1 MQQKNSNAIRNGLVP
16 LNAVGEG
23 TDVVIRSFDGG
34 HAFLARVAALGL
46 IPGSEV
52 RVVANR
58 GRGPVLLQ
66 ARDTRVAVGRGMAH
80 RILVE
85 MKSAS

>member
-1 MQQKNSNAIRNGLVP
+1 MEQQKSNLVRNGLTP
-16 LNAVGEG
+16 LNAVNEG
-23 TDVVIRSFDGG
+23 ADVVIRAFEGG

-46 IPGSEV
+46 VPGSEV
-52 RVVANR
+52 RVLTNQ

-66 ARDTRVAVGRGMAH
+66 VRDTRVAVGRGMAN

-85 MKSAS
+85 LKPTS